1 MELLKVEG
9 KKTVWASY
17 YLMTSFLLLRK
28 RWGHL
33 LHGGG
38 QVKAFGDPG
47 KSSHHPGGTGN
58 DLTWVHLS
66 STGKVPSHTPHFCW
80 KLLSTRCVL
89 EIIYI
94 MDSFSLLIVKGIL
107 HFPLLKRAELLENV
121 YIWWFSHTSQARLH
135 FHLSQAFGS
144 V

>member
-38 QVKAFGDPG
+38 QVEALVTQESLPITQEEQEMISHGSISQAPAK
-47 KSSHHPGGTGN
+47 SHH
-58 DLTWVHLS
+58 
-66 STGKVPSHTPHFCW
+66 
-80 KLLSTRCVL
+80 
-89 EIIYI
+89 
-94 MDSFSLLIVKGIL
+94 IL
-107 HFPLLKRAELLENV
+107 HIFVEN
-121 YIWWFSHTSQARLH
+121 Y
-135 FHLSQAFGS
+135 
-144 V
+144 